1 MQPGFRTLA
10 RARRPDALET
20 LFADETAVAPPRPDA
35 PQAPR
40 PIEVVTPRPI
50 DDLDLQLF
58 AEERVQPPRPS
69 RRVSWP
75 TISGSSPY
83 VVALLVALFTV
94 ASPFLL
100 SQQTEPE
107 RSDPLTVVAQ
117 QASGV
122 APSIPDLPVATTSEA
137 IVEPSA
143 PPPSAPSAAP
153 AARSS
158 TSRAPAKPAA
168 EKPVATKPVATK
180 PVATKPAP
188 PPPVREPTLTSTPTK
203 SLASVPASPPPQPP
217 AVIPVLQPATR
228 SVETLG
234 TLPVS
239 LVAPP
244 APPPSAVDARPRGPA
259 AEGIDERAAVLATLR
274 RYEAAYSA
282 LDARAVRTVWP
293 SVNQGALSRAF
304 ESLAAQNIR
313 LGNCAVT
320 VRAPTARAICAGTA
334 TWVPRIGGGKPRED
348 RRTWTFSLAQRDQA
362 WSIVSA
368 EMR

>member
-20 LFADETAVAPPRPDA
+20 LFADETAVAPARPDA

-40 PIEVVTPRPI
+40 PIDVVAPRPI
-50 DDLDLQLF
+50 ADLDLQLF
-58 AEERVQPPRPS
+58 AEEHVSPPRPS

-75 TISGSSPY
+75 TISGSLPY
-83 VVALLVALFTV
+83 VVALLVALFTI
-94 ASPFLL
+94 ASPMLL

-117 QASGV
+117 QASDV

-158 TSRAPAKPAA
+158 TSRPPAKPAA

-180 PVATKPAP
+180 PATP
-188 PPPVREPTLTSTPTK
+188 PPFREPYRAPLPSTPTK
-203 SLASVPASPPPQPP
+203 SLASVLAPPPQPE

-244 APPPSAVDARPRGPA
+244 APPPPAVDARPRGSVP
-259 AEGIDERAAVLATLR
+259 EGIDERAGVLQTLR

-313 LGNCAVT
+313 LGNCTVT

-348 RRTWTFSLAQRDQA
+348 RRTWTFSLAQRDQS